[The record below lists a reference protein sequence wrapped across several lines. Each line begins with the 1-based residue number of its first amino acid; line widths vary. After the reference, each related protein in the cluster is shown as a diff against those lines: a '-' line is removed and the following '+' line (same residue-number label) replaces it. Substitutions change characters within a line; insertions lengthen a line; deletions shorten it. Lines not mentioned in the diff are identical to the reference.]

1 MLDQTAAEQGPGGRP
16 GAGAPHA
23 WRAAP
28 ARHTASPGSCPEGM
42 GLIRT
47 IGSGPV
53 GGLRP
58 FLKIIRRV
66 APSEPQLW
74 PLHRFF
80 SPASR
85 GLGAVGAAPPSRPHP
100 PRRGRP
106 RAPCTAAAPG
116 PAGEPRSASA
126 RT

>member
-47 IGSGPV
+47 VGSGPV

-80 SPASR
+80 LPREPRAGRR
-85 GLGAVGAAPPSRPHP
+85 GRRSSFPTPPAPPGPSPRPLHCGRAG
-100 PRRGRP
+100 PRRG
-106 RAPCTAAAPG
+106 AP
-116 PAGEPRSASA
+116 ERVS
-126 RT
+126 